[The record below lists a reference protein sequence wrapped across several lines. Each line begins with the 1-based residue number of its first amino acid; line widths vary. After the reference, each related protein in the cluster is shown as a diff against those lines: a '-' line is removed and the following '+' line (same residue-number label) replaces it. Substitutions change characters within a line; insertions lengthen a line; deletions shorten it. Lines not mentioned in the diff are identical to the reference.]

1 MFEWGSFTS
10 CLIICNS
17 RFLNLL
23 SWSTFLMATIS
34 PVSTTAAWNTTPKD
48 PFPIMRSAE
57 YDIVCSWDKAAEE
70 DVDWGDATLADVEVA
85 SLEEVASG
93 GCVDEVFVM
102 DGDIC
107 DFCFVLLLIWSIALF
122 LVVNTVTGW
131 WWQRLSLWISITW
144 NAKAVP
150 NVTNLRKKQ
159 TGLQ

>member
-1 MFEWGSFTS
+1 
-10 CLIICNS
+10 
-17 RFLNLL
+17 
-23 SWSTFLMATIS
+23 
-34 PVSTTAAWNTTPKD
+34 
-48 PFPIMRSAE
+48 MRSAE

-122 LVVNTVTGW
+122 LVVI
-131 WWQRLSLWISITW
+131 LSQVDDGRDCRFEFQLHETL
-144 NAKAVP
+144 KLFR
-150 NVTNLRKKQ
+150 T
-159 TGLQ
+159 